1 MPAADAQAL
10 PEDQAQ
16 AVVVTAT
23 DASGNKITAEG
34 SVTHDATSNASI
46 SLAAITGDNIINSTE
61 DDTDV
66 QIKGTSSGLA
76 DGTGVTVTIG
86 GKEYVGTVANNAW
99 SVTMPAADAQA
110 LPEDQAQ
117 AVVVTATDA
126 SGNKITA
133 EGSVTHDATSN

>member
-1 MPAADAQAL
+1 
-10 PEDQAQ
+10 
-16 AVVVTAT
+16 
-23 DASGNKITAEG
+23 
-34 SVTHDATSNASI
+34 
-46 SLAAITGDNIINSTE
+46 SLAAISGDNIINSTE

-133 EGSVTHDATSN
+133 EGSVTHDATSNASISLAAITGDNIINSTEDDTDVQIKG